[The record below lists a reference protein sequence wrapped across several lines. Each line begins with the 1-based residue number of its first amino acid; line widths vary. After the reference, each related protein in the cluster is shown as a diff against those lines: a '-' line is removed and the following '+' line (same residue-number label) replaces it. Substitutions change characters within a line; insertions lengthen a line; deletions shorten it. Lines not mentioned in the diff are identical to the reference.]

1 MVNSNYLIKQE
12 NYYRKNYILLKNS
25 YLNFVEST
33 RQLVKE
39 LETKSNIITIS
50 KYLKQKKIAATLKD
64 IYTQKYQEVTMYK
77 NIYSN
82 KEYNKDYK
90 DIHTETTRYKHLY
103 KSVLKRYLKHLKNI
117 SNLILSYDKNFNK
130 KQENTL

>member
-25 YLNFVEST
+25 YINFVEST

-117 SNLILSYDKNFNK
+117 INLILSYDKNFNK